1 MRPCT
6 RSPQGHGRTTSAYV
20 RCEWVSI
27 FLQRI
32 VNCRIDCALA
42 AVVPLVL
49 AMIPEMQGKCKNPS
63 LSHLASHSTSAC
75 SRLPVRSATAASW
88 STLVTL
94 VRAGCR
100 GRQGPACSRARKPA
114 PWGKKSPPDLL
125 LCCSRF
131 TPTLLLFF
139 FAPPWLPQRRWL
151 CGRAHRRSW
160 RGDSCRKARATRWE
174 AAKKRVLEL
183 KRKLQTVND
192 SLAKV
197 DAARERFNTE
207 YENCYGLKC
216 TQLERFQISGSFLPR
231 DYDLTSTDSL
241 IPLYDGPLKN
251 ELIRHFVTAVDKQL
265 SNHPRNKGV
274 LNKPKCQRPIYKV
287 VNVYKANPPAALV
300 QQFNAYCS
308 ARSATLAQ
316 DIVPYV
322 MNHPRKC
329 GKGQFLLYHGCD
341 WNVVDEIIQ
350 GGFHKEMSAMN
361 RKCLFGK
368 KLYFADLSSRAAA
381 TCALTLARIRAS
393 ESSV

>member
-1 MRPCT
+1 MSQGT
-6 RSPQGHGRTTSAYV
+6 RDEV
-20 RCEWVSI
+20 
-27 FLQRI
+27 
-32 VNCRIDCALA
+32 
-42 AVVPLVL
+42 
-49 AMIPEMQGKCKNPS
+49 
-63 LSHLASHSTSAC
+63 
-75 SRLPVRSATAASW
+75 
-88 STLVTL
+88 
-94 VRAGCR
+94 
-100 GRQGPACSRARKPA
+100 
-114 PWGKKSPPDLL
+114 
-125 LCCSRF
+125 
-131 TPTLLLFF
+131 
-139 FAPPWLPQRRWL
+139 
-151 CGRAHRRSW
+151 
-160 RGDSCRKARATRWE
+160 E

-350 GGFHKEMSAMN
+350 GGFRKEMSAMN

-368 KLYFADLSSRAAA
+368 KLYFADLSSKSGCYVRSNTGSNQGVGVFRMIVARVYLGKPFFTKKAMYDDTDDPAGYDSVAAITKDQGHGCVHYPEFMLGNNIGA
-381 TCALTLARIRAS
+381 MPEYVIEFEHEPTCRCSQCELRY
-393 ESSV
+393 